1 MPKGKIR
8 GEQIKDNSITE
19 DDIHDDAIKH
29 FVYGQAD
36 LNSNN
41 KPVNWVNSASITT
54 AHGIKSWLIVPFDC
68 TIDKIIATVQ
78 GNNFST
84 ANDGQFTVQV
94 YKNQRNFDSVE
105 ESATCPCDDF
115 TQKVSNMGGGTI
127 DCNQKIF
134 SSLSTSLSEGDLLQV
149 KVKKTL
155 GDERDISVTVIFT

>member
-1 MPKGKIR
+1 MGTQIR
-8 GEQIKDNSITE
+8 GRQIKDDTITE

-41 KPVNWVNSASITT
+41 KPVNWVNASSITT

-68 TIDKIIATVQ
+68 TIDRIIATVQ

-84 ANDGQFTVQV
+84 SNDGQFTLQV
-94 YKNQRNFDSVE
+94 YKNQPNFDST
-105 ESATCPCDDF
+105 SASVTCACDDF
-115 TQKVSNMGGGTI
+115 AQKVSNMGGGTI

-134 SSLSTSLSEGDLLQV
+134 TSINTSVSEGDLLQV
-149 KVKKTL
+149 KVNKTL
-155 GDERDISVTVIFT
+155 GDERDISVTVVFT